1 MDQNLENKPKIKNK
15 ILNFYN
21 SNKYKLFTLICI
33 SILIIITKILLDY
46 NSSRKNNLMAEK
58 YVRAGLYLNSNKT
71 ENAKTSYEEIVE
83 SGNEFYSILALN
95 TIIEKELITNKDKI
109 LEYFN
114 LLEENVSSK
123 ESRDLITFKK
133 ALYLIKFSNEAE
145 GNALL
150 ENLSNNESN
159 LKPLVDDILD
169 R

>member
-95 TIIEKELITNKDKI
+95 TIIERNLENDEGKVI
-109 LEYFN
+109 EYF
-114 LLEENVSSK
+114 E
-123 ESRDLITFKK
+123 I
-133 ALYLIKFSNEAE
+133 
-145 GNALL
+145 L
-150 ENLSNNESN
+150 ENLKLSKKTS
-159 LKPLVDDILD
+159 LSK
-169 R
+169 